1 MSIVFS
7 SDQIK
12 IITNTISFLENSVKT
27 KVLIILINFL
37 NTNNNPSL
45 PNILIYNIENIVSVV
60 SGLHFTSNPHYT
72 DLREAIRQLKQHNLW
87 IKKRRFQQLEIFWN
101 VLWNRTEIVNIP
113 IYPNLENSKGGQ
125 YTELLPVFESEY
137 WKKWRQDNE
146 ENIKKRKAHK
156 EILIDLD
163 PIHLI
168 RHILTNSGLVPSI
181 CSNPTFQITNRYN
194 LQNF

>member
-87 IKKRRFQQLEIFWN
+87 IKKR
-101 VLWNRTEIVNIP
+101 
-113 IYPNLENSKGGQ
+113 
-125 YTELLPVFESEY
+125 
-137 WKKWRQDNE
+137 
-146 ENIKKRKAHK
+146 
-156 EILIDLD
+156 
-163 PIHLI
+163 
-168 RHILTNSGLVPSI
+168 
-181 CSNPTFQITNRYN
+181 
-194 LQNF
+194 